1 MPLNHFQS
9 NGPSISISHLPQ
21 FILSTVLCSSGG
33 THAAAHSEVRD
44 LAVQEVSTDE
54 DVHDPTSDGQA
65 VFELAYRTCG
75 IDAAE

>member
-33 THAAAHSEVRD
+33 THAAAHSGARD
-44 LAVQEVSTDE
+44 SAAQEVSIAE
-54 DVHDPTSDGQA
+54 AGHDPTSAGLA
-65 VFELAYRTCG
+65 EFELACRTYG
-75 IDAAE
+75 IDAGE